1 MEPNNKVT
9 KQLICS
15 LKRHTTTARG
25 AAAKSGD
32 CAWPALALRT
42 ATTASPDIKAPAGA
56 EMNSEMQTSITM
68 SGLLFHLDTALAH
81 LIFSYGAL
89 CLCIC
94 AVRLRFTLS
103 NEYKGM
109 GIALPFSLFPVCQSY
124 NKKAT
129 GGLFLSKGASPNARC
144 QLASRCHQIK
154 VVPPKDKW

>member
-56 EMNSEMQTSITM
+56 EMNSEMQTSITV
-68 SGLLFHLDTALAH
+68 SGLLFHLDAALAH

-103 NEYKGM
+103 NEYEGM
-109 GIALPFSLFPVCQSY
+109 VSVAVFSIPCLPTIQQKSNGRLISLQRRITQRKVPTSVSV
-124 NKKAT
+124 
-129 GGLFLSKGASPNARC
+129 SPN
-144 QLASRCHQIK
+144 
-154 VVPPKDKW
+154 